1 MMDVKREKYRRI
13 RGAMLKFLAKA
24 HPGAID
30 SRVLYY
36 LLDDV
41 RYTMT
46 EDEFLSHVIYLS
58 ELGYVRKERREAAG
72 VEVTMYVITPQG
84 LNLLDGF
91 VADVGVDVRF

>member
-1 MMDVKREKYRRI
+1 MDVKREKYRRI

-24 HPGAID
+24 HPGTID

-58 ELGYVRKERREAAG
+58 ELGYMRIERREATG

>member
-1 MMDVKREKYRRI
+1 MDVKREKYRRI
-13 RGAMLKFLAKA
+13 RGAILKFLATE

-30 SRVLYY
+30 SKVLYH

-46 EDEFLSHVIYLS
+46 EEEFLSHTIYLT
-58 ELGYVRKERREAAG
+58 ELGYMRRDERQAKDIEI
-72 VEVTMYVITPQG
+72 VMYVITPAG

-91 VADVGVDVRF
+91 IEDVGVDVRF

>member
-1 MMDVKREKYRRI
+1 MDVRREKYRRI
-13 RGAMLKFLAKA
+13 RGAMLKFLATE

-30 SRVLYY
+30 SKVLYH

-46 EDEFLSHVIYLS
+46 EEEFESHAIYLA
-58 ELGYVRKERREAAG
+58 ELGYTRKETREAAG
-72 VEVTMYVITPQG
+72 VEITMYVITPAG

-91 VADVGVDVRF
+91 TRDVGVDVRF

>member
-1 MMDVKREKYRRI
+1 MDVKRERYRRI
-13 RGAMLKFLAKA
+13 RGAILKFLATA

-30 SRVLYY
+30 SKVLYH

-46 EDEFLSHVIYLS
+46 EDEFQSHAIYLT
-58 ELGYVRKERREAAG
+58 ELGYVRKEGREAAG
-72 VEVTMYVITPQG
+72 VSVTMYVVTPQG

-91 VADVGVDVRF
+91 TADVGVDVRF

>member
-1 MMDVKREKYRRI
+1 MDARKEKYRRA
-13 RGAMLKFLAKA
+13 RGAILKFLAAA
-24 HPGAID
+24 HPGTVD
-30 SRVLYY
+30 SKVLYH

-46 EDEFLSHVIYLS
+46 EDEFRSHAIYLS
-58 ELGYVRKERREAAG
+58 ELGYMREEKREAAG

-91 VADVGVDVRF
+91 IADVGVDARF

>member
-13 RGAMLKFLAKA
+13 RGAILKFLADA

-30 SRVLYY
+30 SKVLHH

-46 EDEFLSHVIYLS
+46 EDEFLSHAIYLT
-58 ELGYVRKERREAAG
+58 ELGYARKEERGAADMA
-72 VEVTMYVITPQG
+72 VTMYVVTARG

-91 VADVGVDVRF
+91 TADVGVDVRF